1 MISLRRRLLL
11 ATAIT
16 LILFLGATG
25 LALTAAYK
33 QSADAKLYQSL
44 RNEIYTLLAA
54 ADVDGAGHLS
64 MPDHLPE
71 KRFSDPLSGLYGWIL
86 NDRARVIWRSDTVLL
101 EALQAP
107 APVLKTGTSQRQ
119 TLRLQGKDLQVYAY
133 GVAWEN
139 AQDREFNFTFIVADD
154 TRNLHAEIRAFS
166 TTLWL
171 WLAIASAGLLAIQLL
186 VLRWGLL
193 PLHQAAR
200 EIGEIRDGRRHVLQG
215 PYPREL
221 EVLTDSINELIR
233 NEQAQMRRYRDALA
247 DLAHSLKTPLA
258 VLRNAAD
265 ATSPDI
271 PALLHEQVGRMD
283 QIVEYQLKRAA
294 TAGRT
299 TLLPGVAVAGAVT
312 KLQASLAKVY
322 AHKQVELKMH
332 IPEQLVFPGEE
343 GDLLEILGNLLDN
356 AYKWCDSAVFINAQG
371 WQQHLSVLEVGDDGP
386 GFAQAQREQV
396 IERGKRFDERIPGHG
411 IGLAVV
417 DEIVQAYGAKL
428 ELRDAGS
435 GGALV
440 RIIFD
445 QPETT

>member
-16 LILFLGATG
+16 LMLFLGATG

-54 ADVDGAGHLS
+54 ADVDGDGHLS

-71 KRFSDPLSGLYGWIL
+71 KRFFDPLSPLYGWIL
-86 NDRARVIWRSDTVLL
+86 NNNGRVIWRSDTVLL

-107 APVLKTGTSQRQ
+107 APVLRTGASQRQ
-119 TLRLQGKDLQVYAY
+119 TMSFHGKDLQVYAY

-139 AQDREFNFTFIVADD
+139 ARNREFNFTFIVADD
-154 TRNLHAEIRAFS
+154 ARNLHAEIRAFS

-171 WLAIASAGLLAIQLL
+171 WLAIASAGLLTIQLL

-193 PLHQAAR
+193 PLNQAAK
-200 EIGEIRDGRRHVLQG
+200 EIGEIRDGRRHILEG

-221 EVLTDSINELIR
+221 EVLTDSINELIH

-265 ATSPDI
+265 TKNADM
-271 PALLHEQVGRMD
+271 PALLREQVGRMD
-283 QIVEYQLKRAA
+283 QIVEYQLKGAA
-294 TAGRT
+294 AAGRT
-299 TLLPGVAVAGAVT
+299 TLLPGVPVVDAVT
-312 KLQASLAKVY
+312 KLQSSLAKVY
-322 AHKQVELKMH
+322 AHKNVQLEIH
-332 IPEQLVFPGEE
+332 IPEQILFPGEE

-356 AYKWCDSAVFINAQG
+356 AYKWCCSRVFINAQG
-371 WQQHLSVLEVGDDGP
+371 WQQHLSILEVCDDGP
-386 GFAQAQREQV
+386 GFAQAQHEQV
-396 IERGKRFDERIPGHG
+396 IQRGRRFDERIPGHG

-428 ELRDAGS
+428 ELADAPL

-440 RIIFD
+440 RIVFD
-445 QPETT
+445 QSA